1 MKLPS
6 IRKGERGIAI
16 GSSGSGKTELIIR
29 VLPRSG
35 DLLVIDPKR
44 ELELPHLNLTVV
56 TDPNKLRNHRRV
68 LYQPNEQYLNDLDAY
83 DQVIK
88 TFYLRGNCCIY
99 VDDMVGIMDRNKF
112 PNYLRIAYML
122 GRAKGV
128 TCISSVQRP
137 ANVPGFI
144 LSESQHYFV
153 FRLVMPQDHKKMRDT
168 LFDYDPDLI
177 NAYPYSFQYS
187 DMRFSKKSELMK
199 IALKK

>member
-1 MKLPS
+1 MKLPQ

-35 DLLVIDPKR
+35 DLLVLDPKR
-44 ELELPHLNLTVV
+44 ELDVPHLNLTVV
-56 TDPNKLRNHRRV
+56 SDPNKLKHHRRV

-83 DQVIK
+83 DRVIK
-88 TFYLRGNCCIY
+88 AFYLRGNCCIY
-99 VDDMVGIMDRNKF
+99 VDDMVGIMERNKF

-153 FRLVMPQDHKKMRDT
+153 FRLVMPQDHKKMRET

-177 NAYPYSFQYS
+177 NEYPFSFQYS